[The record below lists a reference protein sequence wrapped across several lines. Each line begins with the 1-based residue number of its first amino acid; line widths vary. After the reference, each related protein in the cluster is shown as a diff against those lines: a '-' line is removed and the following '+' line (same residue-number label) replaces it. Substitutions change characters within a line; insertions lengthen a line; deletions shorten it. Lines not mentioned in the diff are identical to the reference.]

1 MPENISRGSPQ
12 EERALDAF
20 RRRFRN
26 DPIVVYDARS
36 FRRTF
41 IEMFLQRHLAALNDF
56 RTTDEN
62 MLVWITKNETAITP
76 SFFAAGWLASVG
88 AVFVLSRPPEQAP
101 RNLFLPHEETTDAER
116 HVVQQHTVHTEVA
129 VGVGRILAA
138 LLVRWAVRCMEAH
151 SFETFRAIAPRLVPK
166 IVMAGTIADQLVER
180 IGEMVAGFEIGTP
193 GATAG
198 RYVFEAVL
206 ALLFAANG
214 LDNPRRKNWTD
225 ILVRYEFERR
235 LDGNDEALLLDPELL
250 RSSIDQD
257 EFLKEIRGFGAGL
270 GRLDDK
276 SEQIH
281 HHLFD
286 TIERIFPEEVNQLVR
301 PELVLDESLS
311 DAQALEISI
320 SLFHKAIAEPHSDTI
335 DAAISALLRGL
346 RRRPPIVEPAIR
358 AMWSA
363 KTDSPG
369 TKHRIEFARRA
380 IETLNL
386 SHHFASALD
395 IATEAEQLL
404 PDAKDLS
411 PFEVSTFLNEVGN
424 CLRYAGAFQAALQR
438 YAAAEAALGDAS
450 KQNKRVVMRNRAIVL
465 RSMQRYTEAREI
477 FTRLRNETREI
488 ERLAN
493 VISEAACL
501 IAMGEERQ
509 ALAVIDEN
517 VEFAEGYS
525 MSIPEVREFTS
536 LRAQLLLKDRPEEA
550 DRLATLLLE
559 ASGNFSDPALAIVAA
574 HVKGAAIGSGRTD
587 AEEKSRMEESIA
599 ALRQALERAREA
611 KGLPDMVIGLTE
623 ILNITLSKLGRGEE
637 AEQVVRDALEW
648 VDPEVAPRGWLL
660 RVHALRHAARRR
672 DSAAVVEDALA
683 ALVWIDQSLATA
695 AATSDAIALLAPYT
709 DEIAE
714 LIEIVIEVGVKS
726 NAEMQQVART
736 AADLLAAPVLT
747 ARVRGRVGLTSPTR
761 DPGAEYDR
769 FGKLCGETPV
779 VIIQAVKL
787 PRKIGLLT
795 TFPLDGERLQ
805 SHLHILE
812 FDLEEVDAI
821 LRRLDFHLR
830 HAPSTVRSLNL
841 GHVRGWPELAEALNA
856 IVDDIPSKLP
866 FCIVSG
872 PLSTLPF
879 SLVFGSTRPVCFAPS
894 LGSILALRER
904 RRRIPGGLAWRP
916 RCAFEFA
923 VSRVGDKTNVAQALQ
938 SAVSQG
944 EAVARKYGLAF
955 DAKIGVEADGPA
967 LLEGLSRADLT
978 RIACHGRIL
987 PNEDAVDLLVAA
999 HGLLPPAAAAA
1010 LESSQGEGHVLGWRQ
1025 LADLPRASPVV
1036 ISSACDSGA
1045 AVLHAGGERL
1055 GLERPLFAAGS
1066 IGFVAPQWPVPAS
1079 SIQGLMLT
1087 IFDAYMAEPSRPL
1100 AAVLM
1105 DSRNHAI
1112 AAGL

>member
-1 MPENISRGSPQ
+1 MITQPQHPTAQRNCERCGRPLPLVGEGEAILLVSDFPEKVYNCFIHLQHGPRALPCLACDHVNQLGLPQAIVGADVQGLLYMPENISRGSPQ

-450 KQNKRVVMRNRAIVL
+450 KQNSVSSCAIAP
-465 RSMQRYTEAREI
+465 S
-477 FTRLRNETREI
+477 
-488 ERLAN
+488 
-493 VISEAACL
+493 SCAAC
-501 IAMGEERQ
+501 
-509 ALAVIDEN
+509 
-517 VEFAEGYS
+517 S
-525 MSIPEVREFTS
+525 
-536 LRAQLLLKDRPEEA
+536 
-550 DRLATLLLE
+550 ATQK
-559 ASGNFSDPALAIVAA
+559 
-574 HVKGAAIGSGRTD
+574 H
-587 AEEKSRMEESIA
+587 
-599 ALRQALERAREA
+599 
-611 KGLPDMVIGLTE
+611 
-623 ILNITLSKLGRGEE
+623 
-637 AEQVVRDALEW
+637 
-648 VDPEVAPRGWLL
+648 
-660 RVHALRHAARRR
+660 
-672 DSAAVVEDALA
+672 
-683 ALVWIDQSLATA
+683 
-695 AATSDAIALLAPYT
+695 
-709 DEIAE
+709 
-714 LIEIVIEVGVKS
+714 
-726 NAEMQQVART
+726 
-736 AADLLAAPVLT
+736 
-747 ARVRGRVGLTSPTR
+747 
-761 DPGAEYDR
+761 
-769 FGKLCGETPV
+769 
-779 VIIQAVKL
+779 
-787 PRKIGLLT
+787 
-795 TFPLDGERLQ
+795 
-805 SHLHILE
+805 
-812 FDLEEVDAI
+812 
-821 LRRLDFHLR
+821 
-830 HAPSTVRSLNL
+830 VRSSRDCATK
-841 GHVRGWPELAEALNA
+841 HA
-856 IVDDIPSKLP
+856 KL
-866 FCIVSG
+866 SG
-872 PLSTLPF
+872 
-879 SLVFGSTRPVCFAPS
+879 
-894 LGSILALRER
+894 LR
-904 RRRIPGGLAWRP
+904 
-916 RCAFEFA
+916 
-923 VSRVGDKTNVAQALQ
+923 T
-938 SAVSQG
+938 
-944 EAVARKYGLAF
+944 
-955 DAKIGVEADGPA
+955 
-967 LLEGLSRADLT
+967 
-978 RIACHGRIL
+978 
-987 PNEDAVDLLVAA
+987 
-999 HGLLPPAAAAA
+999 
-1010 LESSQGEGHVLGWRQ
+1010 
-1025 LADLPRASPVV
+1025 
-1036 ISSACDSGA
+1036 
-1045 AVLHAGGERL
+1045 
-1055 GLERPLFAAGS
+1055 
-1066 IGFVAPQWPVPAS
+1066 
-1079 SIQGLMLT
+1079 
-1087 IFDAYMAEPSRPL
+1087 
-1100 AAVLM
+1100 
-1105 DSRNHAI
+1105 
-1112 AAGL
+1112 